1 MDPWGT
7 PHLMVCS
14 EEQVW
19 LIWTHCWGQEK
30 VRVRWSNSLTFS
42 KEQLGRF
49 PFDQKFLKFRVW
61 EQMEQ
66 TFSGISFRNF
76 RCTSQGWPKIPEN
89 RNNQKI
95 PFHSTIL
102 ARAQFLRARK
112 SNSTWLPI
120 LLLNISV
127 PLVIMR
133 QMTWMFFCTTFSPVP
148 RQTFVSTA
156 KMHISYVQCLKL
168 MW

>member
-1 MDPWGT
+1 MKNKGPKMDPWGT

-14 EEQVW
+14 GEQVW

-42 KEQLGRF
+42 KEQLGHF

-89 RNNQKI
+89 RNNRKI

-120 LLLNISV
+120 LLLRPGQGFWVYGIPGYFNSGIWYF
-127 PLVIMR
+127 LVKIR
-133 QMTWMFFCTTFSPVP
+133 V
-148 RQTFVSTA
+148 
-156 KMHISYVQCLKL
+156 
-168 MW
+168 

>member
-49 PFDQKFLKFRVW
+49 PFDQNSWNSGFGSKWNRHFPEFHSEILGVPRKVGLRFRKIGITGKFRSIRPFLLAPS
-61 EQMEQ
+61 
-66 TFSGISFRNF
+66 FSEPGNRTQHGFQFFCSISVFR
-76 RCTSQGWPKIPEN
+76 
-89 RNNQKI
+89 
-95 PFHSTIL
+95 
-102 ARAQFLRARK
+102 
-112 SNSTWLPI
+112 
-120 LLLNISV
+120 LLLCDRWLECSFA
-127 PLVIMR
+127 PLLHR
-133 QMTWMFFCTTFSPVP
+133 S
-148 RQTFVSTA
+148 
-156 KMHISYVQCLKL
+156 HGKL
-168 MW
+168 S

>member
-7 PHLMVCS
+7 PDLMVCS

-89 RNNQKI
+89 SV
-95 PFHSTIL
+95 PFDHSCSRPVSQSPEIEL
-102 ARAQFLRARK
+102 NMASNSSAQYQCSACYYATDDLNVLLHHFCTGATANFRKYCENAYKLRAM
-112 SNSTWLPI
+112 S
-120 LLLNISV
+120 
-127 PLVIMR
+127 
-133 QMTWMFFCTTFSPVP
+133 
-148 RQTFVSTA
+148 
-156 KMHISYVQCLKL
+156 
-168 MW
+168 